1 MIAEEYFGALLLPT
15 LAPWKIA
22 GDPPTKIF
30 AMRGP
35 VSQYKYGTGYGT
47 SQWPPGWQKA
57 FVTSPESGLIVMD
70 RDADSFEELMAR
82 CGIPLSLSLSLSLS
96 RFSSP
101 PAGTAG
107 SSTTTTGGTCPA
119 ATGQD
124 SGPCT
129 PPVRSQ
135 GRPRPRGDQMTEQEG
150 AKHGVA

>member
-15 LAPWKIA
+15 VAPWKIA

-70 RDADSFEELMAR
+70 RDADGFEELMAR
-82 CGIPLSLSLSLSLS
+82 RGIPLSLSLSLSLIF
-96 RFSSP
+96 RP
-101 PAGTAG
+101 HRPGRRDPVLLRRAAPVPRRLAGTA
-107 SSTTTTGGTCPA
+107 
-119 ATGQD
+119 D
-124 SGPCT
+124 PCT

-150 AKHGVA
+150 AKRDVA